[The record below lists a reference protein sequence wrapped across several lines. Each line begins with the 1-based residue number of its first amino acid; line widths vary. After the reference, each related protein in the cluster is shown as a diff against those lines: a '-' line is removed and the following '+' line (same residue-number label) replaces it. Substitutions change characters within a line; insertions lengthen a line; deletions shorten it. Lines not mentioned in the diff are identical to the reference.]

1 MNGNDVSDVDTN
13 NTMVRQRC
21 RIVDAIDDDDDDD
34 DDGGGDDCELID
46 CGCCTV
52 LVAVTGCGGDDNA
65 VVKS

>member
-1 MNGNDVSDVDTN
+1 MNGNDDSDVDTN

-21 RIVDAIDDDDDDD
+21 RIVDTIDDDDG
-34 DDGGGDDCELID
+34 DGGGDDDCELID

-52 LVAVTGCGGDDNA
+52 LVAVTECGGDDNV